1 MPYCPI
7 SNTYMDEGEVLV
19 ESLAKPVD
27 AALAE
32 HAVLDVPIFPL
43 HLQLRV
49 NIERQITVVFF
60 KTLKLSMTFYGSR
73 HCTCA
78 YILKVF

>member
-1 MPYCPI
+1 
-7 SNTYMDEGEVLV
+7 MDEGEVLV

-60 KTLKLSMTFYGSR
+60 KTLKLSMTLYGSR

-78 YILKVF
+78 YTVCIIWFMEVETFL